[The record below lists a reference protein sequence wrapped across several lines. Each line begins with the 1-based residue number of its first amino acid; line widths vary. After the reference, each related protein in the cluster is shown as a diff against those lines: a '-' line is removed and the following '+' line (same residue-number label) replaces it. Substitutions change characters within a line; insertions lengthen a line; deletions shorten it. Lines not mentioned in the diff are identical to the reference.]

1 MFSFKK
7 NETHFLSKDEMGKI
21 LACVKQNEDQTSG
34 EIRICI
40 ESHCPYM
47 EPLERAREIFHQLNM
62 FSTEQRNAAL
72 IYIAYEDRDFA
83 LFADKALHEKTTSS
97 FWQTESKQLARHFYE
112 GKRVDGIVQCIQ
124 AIGSCMSRF
133 FPPTAHPKNELP
145 DEIIF
150 GK

>member
-1 MFSFKK
+1 MFSVRKSQ
-7 NETHFLSKDEMGKI
+7 THFLSQDETEKI
-21 LACVKQNEDQTSG
+21 LSCVKQKEEQTSG

-47 EPLERAREIFHQLNM
+47 EPLERAREIFHELSM
-62 FSTEQRNAAL
+62 FQTEQRNAAL

-83 LFADKALHEKTTSS
+83 LYADKALHEKTSS
-97 FWQTESKQLARHFYE
+97 DFWQSESKQLARHFYE
-112 GKRVDGIVQCIQ
+112 GKRFEGIMQCIESLG
-124 AIGSCMSRF
+124 ACMKQL
-133 FPPTAHPKNELP
+133 FPPTTLKKNELP